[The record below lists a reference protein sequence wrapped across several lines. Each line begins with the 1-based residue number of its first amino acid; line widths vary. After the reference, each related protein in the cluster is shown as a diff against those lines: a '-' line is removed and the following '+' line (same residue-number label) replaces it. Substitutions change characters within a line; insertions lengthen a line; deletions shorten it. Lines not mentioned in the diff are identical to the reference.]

1 MLIPQLAAH
10 VIIGAATSTDGNISG
25 FILPSKISLSTRKF
39 VYMAYS
45 ASSVDFHNAQ

>member
-1 MLIPQLAAH
+1 VLIPQLAAH

-25 FILPSKISLSTRKF
+25 FILSSKISLSSRKF
-39 VYMAYS
+39 VYS